1 MLLYNTMKPNKRE
14 LKQIERQF
22 VVALTEACEAAKTE
36 IPGFCW
42 LTHDNGAN
50 QFPAGLRV
58 TWIFDTRAN
67 LEQALVDGFKQHARV
82 RTLAALEQTGLDP
95 GLISNCLQFD
105 SEEACTNSQK
115 GNWLARLKQIRRTRH

>member
-1 MLLYNTMKPNKRE
+1 MLLYNTMKPDKRE
-14 LKQIERQF
+14 LKQMERQF
-22 VVALTEACEAAKTE
+22 VVALTEACEAEKVE

-42 LTHDNGAN
+42 LTHDNGVN

-67 LEQALVDGFKQHARV
+67 LEQALVDGFKHRARV
-82 RTLAALEQTGLDP
+82 LTLAALEQTGLDP
-95 GLISNCLQFD
+95 GHISSCLQFD

-115 GNWLARLKQIRRTRH
+115 GNWLARLAQIRRTRH

>member
-1 MLLYNTMKPNKRE
+1 M
-14 LKQIERQF
+14 ERQL

-36 IPGFCW
+36 IPGFSW
-42 LTHDNGAN
+42 LTHDNGVN

-67 LEQALVDGFKQHARV
+67 LEQALVDGLKKHARL
-82 RTLAALEQTGLDP
+82 RTLEAIEQTGLDP

-115 GNWLARLKQIRRTRH
+115 GNWLARLTQLRRTRH

>member
-14 LKQIERQF
+14 LKHMERQ
-22 VVALTEACEAAKTE
+22 L
-36 IPGFCW
+36 
-42 LTHDNGAN
+42 GAN

-67 LEQALVDGFKQHARV
+67 LEQALVDGLKKHARL
-82 RTLAALEQTGLDP
+82 RTLEAIEQTGLDP
-95 GLISNCLQFD
+95 GLISSCLQFD

-115 GNWLARLKQIRRTRH
+115 GNWLARLTQLRRIRH